1 MKTSQ
6 ILIGIIGGAA
16 IGATLGVLFAPDK
29 GSNTRKKIIQ
39 KTTESADD
47 LNEIITNFVD
57 SITEKCNSIINKG
70 KELTE
75 KGMEDVELKNIKNIN
90 KELGN

>member
-29 GSNTRKKIIQ
+29 GSNTRKKSSKKPQSPRMI
-39 KTTESADD
+39 
-47 LNEIITNFVD
+47 
-57 SITEKCNSIINKG
+57 
-70 KELTE
+70 
-75 KGMEDVELKNIKNIN
+75 
-90 KELGN
+90 